1 MAFSSGIMNDPQRVA
16 GGERFDQ
23 TILILTATTFEDGLR
38 VGRFAKLDGGSIDNM
53 DGSASPVIAGVVL
66 RNVANAIE
74 DDDTIDRELY
84 EQAEYS
90 RRGLVTVDVKDGE
103 AVPDM
108 FGAVYAS
115 NAGDADDGL
124 ATSTD
129 TDIETNAEFIREVQT
144 GVWLV
149 WQK

>member
-1 MAFSSGIMNDPQRVA
+1 MAFFTGFLNDPQRVG

-23 TILILTATTFEDGLR
+23 TILILTATTFQDGLL
-38 VGRFAKLDGGSIDNM
+38 VGRFAKLDSGSIDNM
-53 DGSASPVIAGVVL
+53 DGSATPTIAGVVL

-74 DDDTIDRELY
+74 DDDTIDRQLY
-84 EQAEYS
+84 EQVEYS
-90 RRGLVTVDVKDGE
+90 RRGLVTVNAKAGE
-103 AVPDM
+103 AVPAM

-129 TDIETNAEFIREVQT
+129 TDIATNAEFIREVQS